1 MKAPSLSL
9 ENLISQIGGS
19 LVKPVE
25 ISAYVIVIY
34 TLLLAGAWNIKLYVN
49 MWRGPL

>member
-1 MKAPSLSL
+1 MLLS
-9 ENLISQIGGS
+9 N
-19 LVKPVE
+19 
-25 ISAYVIVIY
+25 VIVIY

>member
-1 MKAPSLSL
+1 MWKIININLVIHQSLVKPYMKAPSLSL

-25 ISAYVIVIY
+25 ISAYVIV
-34 TLLLAGAWNIKLYVN
+34 
-49 MWRGPL
+49 